1 LICLQTELA
10 KEIPKIKTDS
20 INEAQSFD
28 VLSLNLID
36 KQMPTC
42 FESLW
47 LKEEFD
53 FNKTT
58 DNLVVINL
66 RIIDKIKLSQ
76 NIRSCKYH
84 VIYSESPYQILD
96 FIKRY
101 KESRLEIVKIIFLKN
116 DEFEVKQ
123 FLFLIKILN

>member
-1 LICLQTELA
+1 LICLHTELA

-20 INEAQSFD
+20 IIEAQSFD
-28 VLSLNLID
+28 VLSMNIID
-36 KQMPTC
+36 KQIPTC
-42 FESLW
+42 FGSLW
-47 LKEEFD
+47 LKEEFE
-53 FNKTT
+53 FNPSA

-76 NIRSCKYH
+76 NIKFCRYH

-101 KESRLEIVKIIFLKN
+101 KESRLEIVKIIFLRN
-116 DEFEVKQ
+116 DEYEVKQ